1 MKKFIGLLSLAL
13 AVMLTGCSSY
23 SLTFSEVYNQPDL
36 TKFNTFRIVTPDEG
50 SLPPGM
56 TMVTY
61 YNIAAAIREQMVDRG
76 YTEDAN
82 SPMMVNFALTVKESL
97 VNVPYTQT
105 IPTGGPAP
113 IVVAG
118 PAPAP
123 GPRPIVP
130 DHPLMENGGPGPAIM
145 PGVTRRA
152 PSVAPMPQGPAA
164 NGMVPYFI
172 YPRSY
177 YWPNYTTVT
186 QWVPSLY
193 KEGVLTIDLVDM
205 VKSQPIYSASVATI
219 LDNGDSQLRSL
230 SGIADAVKVLFSKF
244 PVGVVK

>member
-1 MKKFIGLLSLAL
+1 MKKFIGLLSLAI
-13 AVMLTGCSSY
+13 AVMLTGCSPY
-23 SLTFSEVYNQPDL
+23 SLTFSEVYNQGDL
-36 TKFNTFRIVTPDEG
+36 ASFKTFRIVTPDQG

-105 IPTGGPAP
+105 IPTGDPGPVIVPVPAP
-113 IVVAG
+113 R
-118 PAPAP
+118 
-123 GPRPIVP
+123 PRPVVP
-130 DHPLMENGGPGPAIM
+130 DRPIIANGGPGPAIM
-145 PGVTRRA
+145 PGVTQRVPQA
-152 PSVAPMPQGPAA
+152 PAMMPQGPAV

-193 KEGVLTIDLVDM
+193 KEGVLTMDLVDM
-205 VKSQPIYSASVATI
+205 AGKEPIYSASVATI

-244 PVGVVK
+244 PVGVAK